1 MPVQTDT
8 VIQFSGL
15 KSGFYDYDFTLGKEF
30 FEGFEN
36 EDLNDGEVHF
46 QVNMEK
52 KERLMLF
59 HISFDGMVKTQC
71 DRCLGMMEVP
81 VEDNHLLTVRISDK
95 EQESEDEDV
104 VILPDSENSIDL
116 AQWLYE
122 YVVIALPLQHVHP
135 DDENGNSTCDPEML
149 KYITAESDEESETSN
164 PTGEIDP
171 RWAKL
176 MDLKQG
182 E

>member
-15 KSGFYDYDFTLGKEF
+15 KSGLYDFDFTLGKEF

-36 EDLNDGEVHF
+36 EDLSDGDVRFH
-46 QVNMEK
+46 VNLER

-59 HISFDGMVKTQC
+59 HISFDGIVRTQC
-71 DRCLGMMEVP
+71 DRCLGLMEIP
-81 VEDNHLLTVRISDK
+81 VEGNHLLTVRISDK
-95 EQESEDEDV
+95 EQESDDEDV
-104 VILPDSENSIDL
+104 VILPENENSIDL
-116 AQWLYE
+116 SQWLYE

-135 DDENGNSTCDPEML
+135 DDAEGNSTCDPEML
-149 KYITAESDEESETSN
+149 KYITTEDAENEKESD
-164 PTGEIDP
+164 EIDP

-176 MDLKQG
+176 LDLKKDK
-182 E
+182 